1 MSFKIE
7 NKNKAVCEHTVTYKN
22 GETVTF
28 KIRKPSTR
36 EILDLELDTSD
47 FMIAYNELFRNL
59 GPLYK
64 RFQAKQDVDI
74 DSLSDEE
81 QEALHIE
88 LADITS
94 DIKKLSIFSDPASI
108 ESVKEQLRIFILTS
122 NGIEVD
128 GVNVSFHDLPEE
140 SQAYVL
146 DEIPFDQLKSFIEA
160 IKMSVS
166 LSPLE

>member
-28 KIRKPSTR
+28 KIRKPNTR
-36 EILDLELDTSD
+36 EILDLELETSD
-47 FMIAYNELFRNL
+47 FMVAYNELFRKL

-64 RFQAKQDVDI
+64 RFQAKQDVDV
-74 DSLSDEE
+74 DALGDEE
-81 QEALHIE
+81 KETLHVE
-88 LADITS
+88 LAEITS
-94 DIKKLSIFSDPASI
+94 EIKKLSIFSDPASI
-108 ESVKEQLRIFILTS
+108 EAVKEQLKLFILTS
-122 NGIEVD
+122 VGIEVD
-128 GVNVSFHDLPEE
+128 GENVSFHDLPEE

-146 DEIPFDQLKSFIEA
+146 DEIPFDQIKNFIDQ
-160 IKMSVS
+160 IKVSVS